1 MTEFQSGLDEP
12 LSSLRAYFTELN
24 KLDPSKRQFAVVA
37 LLAPKVGRV
46 RLLKANGNALS
57 TVAECAM
64 TPGKEAGG
72 FWSELSDAVGVPKSS
87 LTSLSASPTYD
98 VGEAA
103 LAPVSIDLI
112 EDGSGSV
119 SVSIGQEP
127 PLEGESLA
135 ALREQD
141 VMPLPPFTPPGASEG
156 SFLSA
161 AHAADLLGVAK
172 STVTRK
178 IEKNEVIGFRTFTN
192 ALRIPEGQFEHGD
205 VVAGIPQ
212 VLALFT
218 EESSEGQM
226 HADHKGA
233 WDFLTTVVYPGD
245 AAPRPI
251 DRLKAGMRNRKSH
264 EVVAELGRVKESL
277 DYGDH
282 I

>member
-12 LSSLRAYFTELN
+12 LSSLKAYFTELN
-24 KLDPSKRQFAVVA
+24 KLEPSKRQFAVVA

-46 RLLKANGNALS
+46 RLLRANGNALS

-64 TPGKEAGG
+64 TPVKEAGG
-72 FWSELSDAVGVPKSS
+72 FWSEWSDSVGIPRSS
-87 LTSLSASPTYD
+87 LTALGASPNYD
-98 VGEAA
+98 TGEAA

-112 EDGSGSV
+112 EDGSGGV

-127 PLEGESLA
+127 PLEGQSLV
-135 ALREQD
+135 ALSKQD
-141 VMPLPPFTPPGASEG
+141 VAPLPAFTPPGASEG

-172 STVTRK
+172 STITRK

-212 VLALFT
+212 VLVLFT

-226 HADHKGA
+226 YTDHKGA

-251 DRLKAGMRNRKSH
+251 DRLKAGMRSRKSN

>member
-1 MTEFQSGLDEP
+1 MGTSITIRNIDPKDKSWLRREARQAGVSMEELVRHLIHEQRTKTKPRPKPSEVFARHFGEQHGVELP
-12 LSSLRAYFTELN
+12 TQAGCGYRTQQFSSE
-24 KLDPSKRQFAVVA
+24 
-37 LLAPKVGRV
+37 GEE
-46 RLLKANGNALS
+46 RL
-57 TVAECAM
+57 
-64 TPGKEAGG
+64 
-72 FWSELSDAVGVPKSS
+72 
-87 LTSLSASPTYD
+87 
-98 VGEAA
+98 
-103 LAPVSIDLI
+103 
-112 EDGSGSV
+112 
-119 SVSIGQEP
+119 
-127 PLEGESLA
+127 PLEGQSLA

-156 SFLSA
+156 TFLSA

-192 ALRIPEGQFEHGD
+192 ALRIPEEQFEHGD

>member
-1 MTEFQSGLDEP
+1 MRSDT
-12 LSSLRAYFTELN
+12 
-24 KLDPSKRQFAVVA
+24 RQENRGV
-37 LLAPKVGRV
+37 
-46 RLLKANGNALS
+46 
-57 TVAECAM
+57 
-64 TPGKEAGG
+64 
-72 FWSELSDAVGVPKSS
+72 WWELSDAVDVPKPS
-87 LTSLSASPTYD
+87 LTALSASPTYD
-98 VGEAA
+98 MGEAA
-103 LAPVSIDLI
+103 PARVNIDLI
-112 EDGSGSV
+112 EDGSGNV

-127 PLEGESLA
+127 PLEGQSLA
-135 ALREQD
+135 ALSEQD
-141 VMPLPPFTPPGASEG
+141 VVPLAAFTSPGASEG

-161 AHAADLLGVAK
+161 AHTADQPGVAK

-192 ALRIPEGQFEHGD
+192 ALRIPEEQFEHGD

-251 DRLKAGMRNRKSH
+251 DRLKAGMRNRRSH
-264 EVVAELGRVKESL
+264 EVVAELGRVKQSL